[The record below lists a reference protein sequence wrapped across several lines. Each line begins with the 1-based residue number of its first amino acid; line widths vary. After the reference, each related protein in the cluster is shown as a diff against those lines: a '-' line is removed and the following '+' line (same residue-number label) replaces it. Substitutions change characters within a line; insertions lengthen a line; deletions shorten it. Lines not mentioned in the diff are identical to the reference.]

1 MLWPQTGTLLLTQNC
16 GLCISRDAV
25 ATAHDRRW
33 STTFYHRLL
42 TLIIFDCL
50 SDNQWFLLIHLMP
63 CRVQV
68 CVVETRRQ
76 TSMPGSR
83 PVKKPSPT
91 LRRLHTVPLHDR
103 SVIQATSLSPVF
115 SVSWFG
121 PSLSFIHIT
130 HIFSFTTY
138 HCKVIDCQKQSVFW
152 PTLYVCISM
161 HRRRLLEMTVGARF
175 QGVHPP
181 LKSHDANSYPPF
193 LPLPFLLP
201 ISSPSPFSLP
211 LPSLPLEVGPLKS
224 S

>member
-1 MLWPQTGTLLLTQNC
+1 MLIILHVLSVCHYCHYDGWVCAWETETEGRCYWHKIVAFASAAMLWPQTGTLLLMQNC

-33 STTFYHRLL
+33 STTSDHRLL

-152 PTLYVCISM
+152 PTLYVC
-161 HRRRLLEMTVGARF
+161 
-175 QGVHPP
+175 
-181 LKSHDANSYPPF
+181 KYNC
-193 LPLPFLLP
+193 
-201 ISSPSPFSLP
+201 
-211 LPSLPLEVGPLKS
+211 K
-224 S
+224 